1 MYLFGEWAAGQDR
14 LFKRVFYTRLL
25 PDLKARGKTVILIT
39 HDDAYFHCADR
50 VIKLE
55 DGHLQSV
62 SQHGA
67 EVPRP
72 ILHTV

>member
-1 MYLFGEWAAGQDR
+1 MADQDPV
-14 LFKRVFYTRLL
+14 FKPVFYTRLL

-62 SQHGA
+62 LFHGTEA
-67 EVPRP
+67 PRP
-72 ILHTV
+72 ILHAV